1 MVTGAGGPAVLVTG
15 AGSGIGLATSL
26 RLARHGFRV
35 FASVPLAA
43 QRDAVEAAAAASGVR
58 VRVVSLDVTD
68 PPGVAAA
75 VAAVVREG
83 GGLYGL
89 VNSAGLGLRG
99 FFEDLSDAEIR
110 RLFDV
115 NVFGAMAV
123 TRAVLPHLR
132 MARAGRVVLITS
144 AGGRI
149 ASMTVSAYCA
159 GKFALEGFGESLA
172 MEVSPFGIRVSM
184 VEPGLVMTPHFTV
197 NRGAAAAATSPRSP
211 FYERFTRHERMVDE
225 ILRANRITPDDVARA
240 VQRALADKRPRLRYA
255 VGWRARALISLRRHL
270 PDEAFTRAY
279 FRLVS
284 RMVDGPAGRLRVE
297 AARGA
302 P

>member
-1 MVTGAGGPAVLVTG
+1 VLTGSGPSVLVTG
-15 AGSGIGLATSL
+15 AGSGIGLATAV
-26 RLARHGFRV
+26 RLGESGFRV
-35 FASVPLAA
+35 FASVPVAR
-43 QRDAVEAAAAASGVR
+43 QKDDVDAAAAARGVR
-58 VRVVSLDVTD
+58 VRVLELDVTD
-68 PPGVAAA
+68 GASVAAA
-75 VAAVVREG
+75 VQAVVRESG
-83 GGLYGL
+83 GVFGV

-99 FFEDLSDAEIR
+99 FFEDLATAEIR

-123 TRAVLPHLR
+123 TRAVLPHMR
-132 MARAGRVVLITS
+132 AAGAGRIVLITS

-149 ASMTVSAYCA
+149 ANMTVSAYCA

-172 MEVSPFGIRVSM
+172 MEVAPFGIGVSM

-197 NRGAAAAATSPRSP
+197 NRGAAAAARSVSSP
-211 FYERFTRHERMVDE
+211 FYARFMRHERMVDE

-240 VQRALADKRPRLRYA
+240 VHRALGEKRPRLRYA

-270 PDEAFTRAY
+270 PDEAFTRFY
-279 FRLVS
+279 FRQVS
-284 RMVDGPAGRLRVE
+284 RLVDRPAARLR
-297 AARGA
+297 AQSARGA